1 VRNSVAAASVP
12 SLVFP
17 TDKVETPREGA
28 IRREGKGEKRERE
41 KKDLIRF
48 PLEFTW
54 LENKKGAG

>member
-1 VRNSVAAASVP
+1 MTAAAP

-17 TDKVETPREGA
+17 TDKVETPREGTEGE
-28 IRREGKGEKRERE
+28 RGGKEEGKGRK

>member
-1 VRNSVAAASVP
+1 MAAASAP
-12 SLVFP
+12 PLVFP

-28 IRREGKGEKRERE
+28 EGGEGKRGGKGRE